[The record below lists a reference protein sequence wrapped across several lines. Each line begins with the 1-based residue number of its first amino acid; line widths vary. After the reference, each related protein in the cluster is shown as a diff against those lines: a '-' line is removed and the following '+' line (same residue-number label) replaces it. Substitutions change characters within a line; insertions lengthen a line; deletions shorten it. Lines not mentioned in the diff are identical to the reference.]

1 MKHLKYIKYKKHK
14 KQLFHLLL
22 LVSFMVVCYSMPV
35 FASEL
40 TEADVEQ
47 AVASQGKEAVT
58 GNVFIWFLCA
68 IAFLKVSQ
76 KIDSFMAS
84 LGVNV
89 GNTGGNMM
97 AELLVAGRSLTSAL
111 HLKGGGSGGG
121 GYRKSGSP
129 GDAAVGGSFLSGG
142 LAGSVGRQT
151 ERSAVNHVTGYT
163 EHSSIGSAMYHS
175 SLNKGG
181 DFANNVISNVA
192 QGTYSQVGSIKG
204 EEAGK
209 AFVSYMGMKESQDT
223 PLPTYTNMEIGG
235 GRMTGTETTE
245 ESGSREFAMY
255 HADQYAAPTPGTYDT
270 VQSVD
275 GATWYKQYAQPSV
288 NKTPYETEDGK
299 IAYHESIV
307 QKLPQAPQRKER
319 I

>member
-1 MKHLKYIKYKKHK
+1 MVL
-14 KQLFHLLL
+14 LF
-22 LVSFMVVCYSMPV
+22 SMPV

-47 AVASQGKEAVT
+47 AVADQGKEAVT

-84 LGVNV
+84 LGINV

-97 AELLVAGRSLTSAL
+97 AELLIAGRSLAGAM
-111 HLKGGGSGGG
+111 HLKGGGSSGGS

-129 GDAAVGGSFLSGG
+129 GDAAVGGNFLSGG

-181 DFANNVISNVA
+181 DFANNVISNIA
-192 QGTYSQVGSIKG
+192 QGNYSQVGSIKG
-204 EEAGK
+204 EEAEK
-209 AFVSYMGMKESQDT
+209 AFISYMGMKEDKDT
-223 PLPTYTNMEIGG
+223 PFPVFTNMEIGG

-245 ESGSREFAMY
+245 DSGSREFALY
-255 HADQYAAPTPGTYDT
+255 HADQYVAPTPGTYDT

-275 GATWYKQYAQPSV
+275 GATWYKQYAQPTV

-299 IAYHESIV
+299 VAYHESIV